1 MFSVSNPV
9 HKQDRE
15 RGAKG
20 LIFDGQDTV
29 TARRKGWKV
38 DGEKEKWSGLL
49 AQIIFCFAHS
59 NHQQC
64 RLRSLRSVVCQNFLH
79 QHKTFQKCLSFL
91 PLDMIKCF
99 FPRVVKK
106 VLSLYKKWQL
116 HPGATAKV
124 NDKQRTMN
132 TGQRVAYTSPLSLYV
147 FLSLFPL
154 FFLILSIVDFHFCKW
169 VIL

>member
-1 MFSVSNPV
+1 MFPVSNPV
-9 HKQDRE
+9 HKQDHE

-29 TARRKGWKV
+29 TARRKSRKV
-38 DGEKEKWSGLL
+38 GGEKEKRSGLL
-49 AQIIFCFAHS
+49 AQIIFRFAHS
-59 NHQQC
+59 NHRRC
-64 RLRSLRSVVCQNFLH
+64 PLRSLRSVVCQNFLH

-99 FPRVVKK
+99 FSQGGKKK

-132 TGQRVAYTSPLSLYV
+132 TGQRVAYTSPLSLR
-147 FLSLFPL
+147 FPLSLPPL
-154 FFLILSIVDFHFCKW
+154 FSHPLNSCFPFL
-169 VIL
+169 